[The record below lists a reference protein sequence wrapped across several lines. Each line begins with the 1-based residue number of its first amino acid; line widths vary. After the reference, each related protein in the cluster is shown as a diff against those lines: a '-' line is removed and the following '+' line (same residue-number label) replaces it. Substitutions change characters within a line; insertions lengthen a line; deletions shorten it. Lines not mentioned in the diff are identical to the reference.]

1 MKHLALILLCLV
13 FIFSCKQSYKRY
25 STSPLQLKT
34 KHKTVTYLLDSVLIT
49 DQMYRMELDTIKNK
63 FGNNSNEIKNHW
75 RKINKTDSS
84 NLVIVER
91 VINTYGWLGPKE
103 IGEKANLALFLVIQ
117 HSNTFTQEK
126 YLPIMQKAV
135 KVGKAYPADLALLT
149 DRVKLGKKELQV
161 YGSQIGTHPET
172 GKLYVLPLIDPENVN
187 ERRAKVGLKKIE
199 EYISFWG
206 LKWDVQEYNKN
217 LPNYI
222 KILKAK

>member
-1 MKHLALILLCLV
+1 
-13 FIFSCKQSYKRY
+13 
-25 STSPLQLKT
+25 
-34 KHKTVTYLLDSVLIT
+34 
-49 DQMYRMELDTIKNK
+49 MYRKELDTIKNK
-63 FGNNSNEIKNHW
+63 FGNNSIEIKNHW
-75 RKINKTDSS
+75 KKINKTDSS

-135 KVGKAYPADLALLT
+135 KVGKAYPSDLALLT

>member
-1 MKHLALILLCLV
+1 
-13 FIFSCKQSYKRY
+13 
-25 STSPLQLKT
+25 
-34 KHKTVTYLLDSVLIT
+34 
-49 DQMYRMELDTIKNK
+49 
-63 FGNNSNEIKNHW
+63 
-75 RKINKTDSS
+75 
-84 NLVIVER
+84 
-91 VINTYGWLGPKE
+91 
-103 IGEKANLALFLVIQ
+103 
-117 HSNTFTQEK
+117 
-126 YLPIMQKAV
+126 MQKAV
-135 KVGKAYPADLALLT
+135 KVAKAYPADLALLT